1 MLKCPG
7 RAAARNMAWRALS
20 RTAAETPF
28 PGSVGAALSGG
39 ELWSWGHSDD
49 GNIREP
55 RHLHTEA
62 PAVQVS
68 CGLFHSTAVTSDGKL
83 LTWGR

>member
-39 ELWSWGHSDD
+39 ELWSWGHSDE

-55 RHLHTEA
+55 MEHHLDSL
-62 PAVQVS
+62 AVQV
-68 CGLFHSTAVTSDGKL
+68 
-83 LTWGR
+83 